1 LVRDADPLEGVGA
14 EGHGTRI
21 CETDEDGVRADCE
34 FAVTQRS
41 SRERREGVPGSR
53 FVVRLVLVVLLA
65 AV

>member
-1 LVRDADPLEGVGA
+1 

-21 CETDEDGVRADCE
+21 CDTDEDGLRADCE

-53 FVVRLVLVVLLA
+53 FLDRLVLVVLLT